1 MKKKIFVVCVDRD
14 NDLGRKTKIT
24 GPVIGREK
32 NLEAAQK
39 LILSDPE
46 ESDANTMFAALKKLE
61 EARKEFRN
69 VEIVTLT
76 GAEKVGISSD
86 KEISR
91 QLDILSK
98 DYLIDGWILVTDG
111 AEDNQVIP
119 LLQSRGK
126 IISTETIIIKQAKAV
141 ESTFYTIKEAIKDP
155 SIARL
160 FLGVPGIMLI
170 TYFVLG
176 VYSIQAMALI
186 LGSYLMLK
194 GFGIE
199 EKIFDYFRLIMTSLS
214 NQRISVLL
222 YVAAILTP
230 FFGFWLA
237 YIQLISSEFID
248 ITIDIVSA
256 ARIVYPFMALAVLLV
271 IFGKILD
278 SFYLKKVYKIGKYIV
293 QSASI
298 IAIWAIID
306 SGTLVFLRQADI
318 SWFPLNIMASLILLV
333 ISMRIS
339 KVFDVENKITKLLV
353 GLMVID
359 EEGTYIGKVN
369 AIDKKKKTITI
380 KTEKEKLLEK
390 NLEEFNLKQ
399 GRIILSQNIS

>member
-1 MKKKIFVVCVDRD
+1 MKKKVFVICVDRD
-14 NDLGRKTKIT
+14 NDLGRKAKIT

-32 NLEAAQK
+32 NLLAAEK

-61 EARKEFRN
+61 EARKEFKN
-69 VEIVTLT
+69 VEIVTIT
-76 GAEKVGISSD
+76 GAEKIGLSSD

-91 QLDILSK
+91 QLDAIQK

-111 AEDNQVIP
+111 AEDAQVIP

-141 ESTFYTIKEAIKDP
+141 ESTFYTIKEVLKDP
-155 SIARL
+155 SVARL
-160 FLGVPGIMLI
+160 FLGIPGLMLI

-176 VYSIQAMALI
+176 IYSIQAMALI

-199 EKIFDYFRLIMTSLS
+199 EKIFDYLRLILTSLS

-222 YVAAILTP
+222 YVAAIVSP

-248 ITIDIVSA
+248 VTVDIISA
-256 ARIVYPFMALAVLLV
+256 TRIIYPFLALAVLLV
-271 IFGKILD
+271 LVGKIID
-278 SFYLKKVYKIGKYIV
+278 AFYLKKVYKIGKYLV
-293 QSASI
+293 QAASI
-298 IAIWAIID
+298 IAIWAVID
-306 SGTLVFLRQADI
+306 SGTLVFLRQAEI

-333 ISMRIS
+333 IAMRIS
-339 KVFDVENKITKLLV
+339 GVFDIRTKITKLLL
-353 GLMVID
+353 GLIVMD

-369 AIDKKKKTITI
+369 SIDKKKKTILI
-380 KTEKEKLLEK
+380 KTEKEKLIEK
-390 NLEEFNLKQ
+390 RLDQFSLKQ
-399 GRIILSQNIS
+399 GRIILNL

>member
-14 NDLGRKTKIT
+14 NDLGRKAKIT

-32 NLEAAQK
+32 NLAAAEK
-39 LILSDPE
+39 LILNDPE

-61 EARKEFRN
+61 EARKEFKN
-69 VEIVTLT
+69 VEIITLT
-76 GAEKVGISSD
+76 GAEKIGLSSD

-91 QLDILSK
+91 QLDTLSK

-111 AEDNQVIP
+111 AEDAQVIP

-126 IISTETIIIKQAKAV
+126 IISTETIVIKQAKAV
-141 ESTFYTIKEAIKDP
+141 ESTFYTIKEALKDP

-160 FLGVPGIMLI
+160 FLGIPGLMLI

-176 VYSIQAMALI
+176 IYSIQAMALI

-199 EKIFDYFRLIMTSLS
+199 EKIFDYLRLIMTSLS

-248 ITIDIVSA
+248 ITIDVISA
-256 ARIVYPFMALAVLLV
+256 VRIVYPFLALAVLLV
-271 IFGKILD
+271 LIGKIID
-278 SFYLKKVYKIGKYIV
+278 AFYLKRVYKIGKYLV

-298 IAIWAIID
+298 IAIWAVID

-318 SWFPLNIMASLILLV
+318 SWFPLNIMASLIILV
-333 ISMRIS
+333 ISMRVS
-339 KVFDVENKITKLLV
+339 KVFDVKNRITKLLI
-353 GLMVID
+353 GLIVMD
-359 EEGTYIGKVN
+359 EEGSYLGKVS
-369 AIDKKKKTITI
+369 AIDKKKKIIII
-380 KTEKEKLLEK
+380 KTEKEKLIEK
-390 NLEEFNLKQ
+390 NIEQFSLKQ
-399 GRIILSQNIS
+399 GRVIIS